1 MVAKL
6 PHLLDNSMDADLKD
20 LDLQKAVSENRL
32 LMKSNMKAG
41 QDDINDAMTKGMVM
55 VMTNDQVKNLART
68 RL

>member
-1 MVAKL
+1 
-6 PHLLDNSMDADLKD
+6 MDADLKD
-20 LDLQKAVSENRL
+20 LDLQKAVCEGSENRL

-55 VMTNDQVKNLART
+55 VMTNDQVKNLVRT